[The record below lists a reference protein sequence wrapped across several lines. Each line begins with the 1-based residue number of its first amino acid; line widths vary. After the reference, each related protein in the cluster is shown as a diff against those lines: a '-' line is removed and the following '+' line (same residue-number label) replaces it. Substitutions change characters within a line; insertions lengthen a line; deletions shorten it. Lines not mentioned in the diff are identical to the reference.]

1 MEHQPLIPEIRIVEI
16 MPCLADPEKIRF
28 IAHIDEDISS
38 VFPYL
43 NGVLKG
49 AIYNHA
55 GRTLTL
61 KMEGRLISLHP
72 RMIAAGKIIDEKDAQ
87 TVIEWIREKINYCR
101 ANKESLVPSY
111 ERRQRLTALD
121 IFKLLPGTNCRKCGQ
136 LTCLAFAVEL
146 GEERITVMKCQD
158 IFFSKFAEK
167 RKELFRLLA
176 ASGYDAPS
184 VFAAD

>member
-1 MEHQPLIPEIRIVEI
+1 MEHQARTPGIKITEI
-16 MPCLADPEKIRF
+16 MPCLADSEKIRF
-28 IAHIDEDISS
+28 IAHVEEDISPI
-38 VFPYL
+38 FPYL
-43 NGVLKG
+43 NSVLKG

-55 GRTLTL
+55 GRTMTL

-72 RMIAAGKIIDEKDAQ
+72 RMIAAGKIIDEKDARS
-87 TVIEWIREKINYCR
+87 VIDWLKEKIHYCL
-101 ANKESLVPSY
+101 ANRETLVPNFD
-111 ERRQRLTALD
+111 RRQRLTALD

-146 GEERITVMKCQD
+146 GEERISVMKCQD
-158 IFFSKFAEK
+158 IFFAHFAEK